1 MLQSNI
7 YVCERFATVGRM
19 NEKLKLKELPGKK
32 ESYYLFRPFPCT
44 AGRQEALPVFNSYIM
59 NPHPIF

>member
-1 MLQSNI
+1 
-7 YVCERFATVGRM
+7 M